1 MNKGVVMKWFITVVV
16 LSIVTL
22 LLIKLIYIIFKL
34 GEMEWYVIASA
45 PIVMLYLAVYG
56 FPFVKSKDKE

>member
-1 MNKGVVMKWFITVVV
+1 MKGFIVRIVV

-22 LLIKLIYIIFKL
+22 LLIKLIYIIFNL
-34 GEMEWYVIASA
+34 GEMNWLVIASA
-45 PIVMLYLAVYG
+45 PIIMLYLGVYG

>member
-1 MNKGVVMKWFITVVV
+1 MKGFILTIVV
-16 LSIVTL
+16 LSIVAL

-34 GEMEWYVIASA
+34 GEMEWYVIASV
-45 PIVMLYLAVYG
+45 PIAMLYFGVYG

>member
-1 MNKGVVMKWFITVVV
+1 MKGFIITIVV

-34 GEMEWYVIASA
+34 GEMEWYVIASV
-45 PIVMLYLAVYG
+45 PIGMLFFGVYG
-56 FPFVKSKDKE
+56 FPFSKTKDKE

>member
-1 MNKGVVMKWFITVVV
+1 MNKGVVKWFITIVV

-34 GEMEWYVIASA
+34 GEMEWYVIASV
-45 PIVMLYLAVYG
+45 PIAMLCFGVYG
-56 FPFVKSKDKE
+56 FPFVKAKGKE

>member
-1 MNKGVVMKWFITVVV
+1 V

-45 PIVMLYLAVYG
+45 PIVMLYFGVYG

>member
-1 MNKGVVMKWFITVVV
+1 MKGFIITIVV

-22 LLIKLIYIIFKL
+22 LLIKLIYIIFNL

-45 PIVMLYLAVYG
+45 PIVMLYFGVYG
-56 FPFVKSKDKE
+56 FPFVKSKEKE